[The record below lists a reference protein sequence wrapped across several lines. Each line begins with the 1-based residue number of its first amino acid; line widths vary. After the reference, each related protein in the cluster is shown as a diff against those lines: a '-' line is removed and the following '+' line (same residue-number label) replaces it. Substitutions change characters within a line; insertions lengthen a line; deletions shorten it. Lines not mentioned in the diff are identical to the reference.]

1 MKEIIVTKNESG
13 YKLKKLCMN
22 YLNAAPASFIHKMLR
37 KKNIVLN
44 DKKAD
49 GNEVLKAGD
58 SVKFYMRDETIEGF
72 QKGNLDDI
80 LNYSKTNN
88 SNIGNTGKTDK
99 SKADKNAGNKI
110 NKSDLLNSKLDIV
123 YEDEDFIFCNK
134 PVNVLSQKAK
144 ADDVSINEMILKYLL
159 DSGSVT
165 EESLKVFRPSVCNRL
180 DRNTSGIILAAK
192 TPDGARYLSEQIKNR
207 TVKKLYLAIVS
218 GKTDIHGYF
227 KAYLSK
233 DRKTNKVTIT
243 DTQLPGSDL
252 IETKVEKVAYQK
264 DADVTLLSI
273 ELITGKSHQIRA
285 HLASLGIPIIG
296 DIKYGNKKINDTFR
310 TEYKVNNQALSAYK
324 VIFPGSNTDDKAGER
339 EPKAGQSVAG
349 KEYIAKPDKAFYRLF
364 DIDNLV

>member
-1 MKEIIVTKNESG
+1 MKEIVVTKNEEG
-13 YKLKKLCMN
+13 YKLRKLCMN

-49 GNEVLKAGD
+49 GNEVLKIGD

-72 QKGNLDDI
+72 QKNNTSVAELK
-80 LNYSKTNN
+80 NSKSGDNPS
-88 SNIGNTGKTDK
+88 SNIF
-99 SKADKNAGNKI
+99 
-110 NKSDLLNSKLDIV
+110 SKLNIV

-192 TPDGARYLSEQIKNR
+192 TPDGARYLSEQIKKR
-207 TVKKLYLAIVS
+207 TVKKLYLAIVYGNTNIS
-218 GKTDIHGYF
+218 GYYR
-227 KAYLSK
+227 AYLTK
-233 DRKTNKVTIT
+233 DKKTNKVTIT
-243 DTQLPGSDL
+243 DKKLPGSDL
-252 IETKVEKVAYQK
+252 IETRFKKIAYQR

-285 HLASLGIPIIG
+285 HLASLGSPIIG
-296 DIKYGNKKINDTFR
+296 DIKYGNKKVNDRFR

-324 VIFPGSNTDDKAGER
+324 VIFPKYKEENDIEDDKLNKIKAGESV
-339 EPKAGQSVAG
+339 EGKAF
-349 KEYIAKPDKAFYRLF
+349 IAKPDKVFYRLF